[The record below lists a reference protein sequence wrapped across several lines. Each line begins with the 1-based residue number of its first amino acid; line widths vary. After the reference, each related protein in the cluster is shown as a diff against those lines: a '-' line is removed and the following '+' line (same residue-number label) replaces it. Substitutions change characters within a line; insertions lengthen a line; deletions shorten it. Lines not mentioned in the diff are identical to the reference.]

1 MIKRLQ
7 RKFIAIAM
15 GSLFVILLVILAAV
29 NGVTYYQMNQNA
41 DNLLTLLAQ
50 NEGKFPELERG
61 MRPPKE
67 LGPNPAHF
75 SEETP
80 FETRYF
86 LVKTNQ
92 EGTISQID
100 TGHIAAVDSSKA
112 REYAQTVLESG
123 STGGYLDQYK
133 YLVQEK
139 TYGTL
144 ILFLDRG
151 HSCSPPFP
159 CCCFPAGLLWLP

>member
-61 MRPPKE
+61 MRPPKD
-67 LGPNPAHF
+67 LGPNY
-75 SEETP
+75 TY
-80 FETRYF
+80 R
-86 LVKTNQ
+86 L
-92 EGTISQID
+92 QI
-100 TGHIAAVDSSKA
+100 
-112 REYAQTVLESG
+112 G
-123 STGGYLDQYK
+123 SL
-133 YLVQEK
+133 
-139 TYGTL
+139 
-144 ILFLDRG
+144 
-151 HSCSPPFP
+151 
-159 CCCFPAGLLWLP
+159 